1 MTRTGGTDAATDFF
15 FLSYAHTAP
24 LAGLEPDPV
33 DYWVEKLFRD
43 LSAGVCREAGLAPDT
58 PVGFFD
64 GTLQAGADWKAET
77 TARLSTA
84 EVFVPLY
91 SSRYFAMS
99 WPGREWA
106 CFATRLAD
114 EPSGRPSRHIVPV
127 LWSPLPSTLD
137 LPEADDPV
145 ALAGDAEEIGEY
157 AANGLRALNMLRLY
171 RELYEK
177 IVGQLAKRIVHVAR
191 EHRLGRR
198 AVPPLDRMP
207 SEFRRKGADDD
218 FVFTVAAPTART
230 APEGRALGWY
240 GAESTDWRPFGD
252 RQQLSLADHAIAV
265 AERLGFSTEALA
277 AGSSAA
283 HDATAPTVVL
293 IDPWIAAPL
302 DRPEGAALRELRKLF
317 EGGRAPWTVP
327 LLVVNTADRE
337 SAECHVPLTE
347 RVASILGEVGALES
361 QTARRGAEGVRS
373 LGDFARMMPTLVAE
387 AERRYL
393 RSSPHF
399 ERRAA
404 DTAAGTAET
413 ADTTD
418 TADTTEPGQKAA
430 ADRPDRP
437 GTAGGQA
444 GHDDGT
450 TRPGSGAGA

>member
-1 MTRTGGTDAATDFF
+1 MTRSAGADAATDFF

-24 LAGLEPDPV
+24 LDGLEPDPV

-43 LSAGVCREAGLAPDT
+43 LSAGICRETGLAPDT

-106 CFATRLAD
+106 CFATRLAG
-114 EPSGRPSRHIVPV
+114 EPPGRPSPHIVPV
-127 LWSPLPSTLD
+127 LWSPLPSALD

-145 ALAGDAEEIGEY
+145 ALIGDAGEFEEY

-218 FVFTVAAPTART
+218 FVFAVAAPTAQT
-230 APEGRALGWY
+230 VPAGRVPGWY

-252 RQQLSLADHAIAV
+252 RQELSLADHAIAV
-265 AERLGFSTEALA
+265 TERLGFSTEALP
-277 AGSSAA
+277 AGSAAA
-283 HDATAPTVVL
+283 HGATAPTVVL

-317 EGGRAPWTVP
+317 EGGRAPWTMP

-337 SAECHVPLTE
+337 SAECHSLLSE
-347 RVASILGEVGALES
+347 RIASILSEVGALES
-361 QTARRGAEGVRS
+361 RTAQLGAEGVRS
-373 LGDFARMMPTLVAE
+373 LGDFARLMPMLVAE
-387 AERRYL
+387 AERWYL
-393 RSSPHF
+393 RSPHF
-399 ERRAA
+399 GRAA
-404 DTAAGTAET
+404 GPGAAREQAASEQTATET
-413 ADTTD
+413 A
-418 TADTTEPGQKAA
+418 TEQSG
-430 ADRPDRP
+430 R
-437 GTAGGQA
+437 
-444 GHDDGT
+444 DDGT
-450 TRPGSGAGA
+450 TRPGTGAGA